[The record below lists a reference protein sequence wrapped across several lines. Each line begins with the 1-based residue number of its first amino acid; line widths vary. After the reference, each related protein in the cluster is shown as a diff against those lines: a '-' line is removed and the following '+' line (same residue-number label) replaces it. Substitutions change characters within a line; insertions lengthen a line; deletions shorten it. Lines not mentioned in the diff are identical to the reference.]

1 MLQGASRQYTITRCR
16 QWLLCGVFLAPPR
29 WCARGAAGRPRR
41 PRSASA
47 RRAGRLYIGGTG
59 EYNKLGVGDQND
71 REAPVVVEDL
81 RDVPVT
87 HVACGKYHTAAVAA
101 SGEVYMWGHESSGQL
116 GLGSAKT
123 KAPTPRKVRV
133 QTASS

>member
-1 MLQGASRQYTITRCR
+1 MVALRGLSRASS
-16 QWLLCGVFLAPPR
+16 LV
-29 WCARGAAGRPRR
+29 RPLS
-41 PRSASA
+41 SASA
-47 RRAGRLYIGGTG
+47 RRAGRLYICGTG